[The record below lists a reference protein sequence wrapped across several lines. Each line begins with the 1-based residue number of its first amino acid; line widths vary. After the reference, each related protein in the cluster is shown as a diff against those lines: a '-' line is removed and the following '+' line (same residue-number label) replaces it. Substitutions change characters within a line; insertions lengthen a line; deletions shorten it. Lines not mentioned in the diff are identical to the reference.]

1 MVRAGEMRHQISIQV
16 RSTARDA
23 VGEPSNIWNDFAN
36 VRAAL
41 VTTPGKEIWA
51 SAQREGRVPVLFR
64 IRYLEGVTPA
74 MRVVF
79 GGKVHNILSAI
90 DPDNGRKL
98 EMVLTTE
105 EWVEETP

>member
-1 MVRAGEMRHQISIQV
+1 MVHAGKMRHQITIEV
-16 RSTARDA
+16 RSQVQDA
-23 VGEPSNIWNDFAN
+23 AGEPQNVWNVFAT
-36 VRAAL
+36 VRAEEL
-41 VTTPGKEIWA
+41 YTPGREIWA
-51 SAQREGRVPVLFR
+51 SAQRAARVPAIFK

-74 MRVVF
+74 MRLIF
-79 GGKVHNILSAI
+79 NGRVHNILSAI